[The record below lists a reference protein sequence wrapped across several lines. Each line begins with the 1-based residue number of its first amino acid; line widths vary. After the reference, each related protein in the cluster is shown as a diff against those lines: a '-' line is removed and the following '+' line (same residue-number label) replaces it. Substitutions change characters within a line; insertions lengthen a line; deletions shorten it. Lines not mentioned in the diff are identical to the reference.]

1 MAQVIEYLPSNCEA
15 LSSTSST
22 TKKQNKIKNHTEGLR
37 LVYRNHLMNEL
48 ELGET
53 KDRTRNR
60 NEAIFN
66 QSQTEE
72 GLSLEAEKGRC

>member
-1 MAQVIEYLPSNCEA
+1 
-15 LSSTSST
+15 
-22 TKKQNKIKNHTEGLR
+22 
-37 LVYRNHLMNEL
+37 MNEL